1 MKSGQVTIKD
11 IAKELNI
18 SVSTV
23 SRALADNPLVKPAT
37 KRAVTELAA
46 KLNYQPNFT
55 ALSLRNNTTRTLGV
69 ILPQVVHEFFAT
81 VLRGIEDV
89 AYSNG
94 YSVIICNTHESY
106 EREVIDAK
114 ALVNGRVD
122 GILACVSKETE
133 DYEHFHEFKKRN
145 IPLVFF
151 DCVVDGIET
160 DKVIIDDCDAASSAV
175 KHLIETGRKRIAY
188 IGAPEGLLISKN
200 RFKGYREAL
209 QSAGIDFDETL
220 TIHMAAGDYE
230 DGEESIEQL
239 SKRGVAFDAVFAAT
253 DMLALGALKSLKK
266 GGYAIPSDISV
277 CGFSNWKISE
287 IYEPSL
293 TTVHQPG
300 YDMGQ
305 SAAEMLFAQISHKGD
320 EPYKSNTK
328 VLKTSLIVRE
338 SSNAG

>member
-37 KRAVTELAA
+37 KKAVTELAE

-55 ALSLRNNTTRTLGV
+55 ALSLRNNTTKTLGV

-81 VLRGIEDV
+81 VLRGIEDI
-89 AYSNG
+89 AYSKG

-114 ALVNGRVD
+114 TLVNGRVD
-122 GILACVSKETE
+122 GVLACVSKETA
-133 DYEHFHEFKKRN
+133 DFSHFQEFKTRN

-151 DCVVDGIET
+151 DCVVGDIDT
-160 DKVIIDDCDAASSAV
+160 DKVIIDDHDAAFNAIL
-175 KHLIETGRKRIAY
+175 HLIETGRKNIAY
-188 IGAPEGLLISKN
+188 IGGPEGLLISKN
-200 RFKGYREAL
+200 RFKGYTDAL
-209 QSAGIDFDETL
+209 AKKNIPFNDSYVIHNNTGKFD
-220 TIHMAAGDYE
+220 
-230 DGEESIEQL
+230 DGANSIEKIIQHN
-239 SKRGVAFDAVFAAT
+239 KQIDAVFAAT
-253 DMLALGALKSLKK
+253 DMLALGAIKKLKHL
-266 GGYAIPSDISV
+266 GYNIPKDISI

-293 TTVHQPG
+293 TTVDQHG
-300 YDMGQ
+300 YDMGKI
-305 SAAEMLFAQISHKGD
+305 SAGMLFAQIDLKD
-320 EPYKSNTK
+320 EDVYKSQTK
-328 VLKTSLIVRE
+328 VIKTSLIVRE
-338 SSNAG
+338 SSTL

>member
-37 KRAVTELAA
+37 KRAVTELAT

-89 AYSNG
+89 AYANG

-122 GILACVSKETE
+122 GILACVSKETG
-133 DYEHFHEFKKRN
+133 DYEHFHEFKRRN

-151 DCVVDGIET
+151 DCVVDDIET
-160 DKVIIDDCDAASSAV
+160 DKVIIDDRDAASKAV
-175 KHLIETGRKRIAY
+175 SHLLETGRKRIAY

-209 QSAGIDFDETL
+209 EAHDIAFDEKL
-220 TIHMAAGDYE
+220 TIHMDAGDYE
-230 DGEESIEQL
+230 DGVESIKQL
-239 SKRGVAFDAVFAAT
+239 MERGISFDGVFAAT
-253 DMLALGALKSLKK
+253 DMLALGALKALKK
-266 GGYAIPSDISV
+266 AGYVIPYDISV
-277 CGFSNWKISE
+277 CGFSNWKISA

-293 TTVHQPG
+293 STIDQPG

-305 SAAEMLFAQISHKGD
+305 SAAEMLFAQIENKGAD
-320 EPYKSNTK
+320 YQCNTK
-328 VLKTSLIVRE
+328 VLKTSLIIRE
-338 SSNAG
+338 SSSI

>member
-37 KRAVTELAA
+37 KKAVIELAK

-55 ALSLRNNTTRTLGV
+55 ALSLRNNTTKTLGV

-89 AYSNG
+89 AYSKG

-122 GILACVSKETE
+122 GILACVSKETKNFA
-133 DYEHFHEFKKRN
+133 HFQEFKNRN

-151 DCVVDGIET
+151 DCVVDDIDT
-160 DKVIIDDCDAASSAV
+160 DKVIIDDCDAASKAIE
-175 KHLIETGRKRIAY
+175 HLISTGRKKIAY
-188 IGAPEGLLISKN
+188 IGGPEGLLISKN
-200 RFKGYREAL
+200 RFKGYRDTLLANGLGFDKKLAVHNE
-209 QSAGIDFDETL
+209 SADFD
-220 TIHMAAGDYE
+220 
-230 DGEESIEQL
+230 DGGVCIERL
-239 SKRGVAFDAVFAAT
+239 LATKTPFDGVFAAT
-253 DMLALGALKSLKK
+253 DMLALGAMKALRKA
-266 GGYAIPSDISV
+266 GYDVPGDISV

-287 IYEPSL
+287 IFEPSL
-293 TTVHQPG
+293 TTIDQPG

-305 SAAEMLFAQISHKGD
+305 SAADMLFAQIANKD
-320 EPYKSNTK
+320 NTYQPVTK

-338 SSNAG
+338 SSSVG